1 MPPYAVAFI
10 FMLFTAFISD
20 RYASRGMSVILSAT
34 MLMCGFMMCMVF
46 EEKYQQYGMLYI
58 EIPGAFALVPA
69 LGAWLANN
77 SEPYA
82 RCASS
87 IAMGFMF
94 SNGGTILTIWLV
106 HLFKSPA
113 YHTMTPIYIGISIG
127 IMLLATFA
135 WAWLAY
141 QNRRKTRNRDL
152 ILAPYQA
159 RKFSVDAGKG
169 PSQILFL
176 IGWERLGDRHPDF
189 TYSY

>member
-1 MPPYAVAFI
+1 
-10 FMLFTAFISD
+10 
-20 RYASRGMSVILSAT
+20 MSVILSAT

-58 EIPGAFALVPA
+58 EIPGVFALVPA

-94 SNGGTILTIWLV
+94 ANGGSILTIWLV
-106 HLFKSPA
+106 YLYKSPA
-113 YHTMTPIYIGISIG
+113 YHVMTPIYIGIS
-127 IMLLATFA
+127 
-135 WAWLAY
+135 
-141 QNRRKTRNRDL
+141 KTRYRDD
-152 ILAPYQA
+152 ILSTYQA
-159 RKFSVDAGKG
+159 SKYSVDAGKG

-176 IGWERLGDRHPDF
+176 IGWERLGDKHPDF